1 MEHSLL
7 DDILLTVDALPSLP
21 NVSHPAPEEVRRRA
35 EEFGTLTRFGS
46 HNWVST
52 VKNRSGALTVHL
64 GSDRVESRAPTQ
76 RKRDIRRG
84 ASDTLRLV
92 HAYLRK
98 APLVR
103 VECTVGDNPDFAP
116 RCKCYVSVYRKEMVR
131 IAHAI
136 QRTFFA
142 PRTHDGPDMTVIVVP
157 EWQEKDRQILVFP
170 EIGVTYVLGTDYFG
184 EAKNAFLRMAMWRAR
199 EEGMLGLHG
208 GTKVVRAIGPDGRLR
223 TLGVILL
230 GIAGTG
236 KTTHVCADHGLD
248 QPGEGI
254 EIKQD
259 DVSLWRADGSA
270 LGTERGFYIKT
281 EGLTPELQPALHGA
295 AVQPGALLDNVMV
308 DYEGNVYF
316 DDRTLTVNGRAVVQR
331 SDMPEARGHSS
342 DLPPISEL
350 DGLVLLFLTRNYTVI
365 PIAARLTPEQAAVA
379 YMLSQSIDITG
390 ADAREAMTAAR
401 DGSSNPYLV
410 GEPAEDVNRFYEL
423 LKLNERSV
431 QCYMLNTGGV
441 GELIEQSL
449 DGARTVHRRVS
460 RVRIAE
466 TAAII
471 RGIARGSVRWREDSN
486 WMLETLESVDG
497 LDVSRF
503 DPALHYDQQKIDSLI
518 AGIRIERARYAE
530 QFRGL
535 RPEVSAAVEF

>member
-1 MEHSLL
+1 MEHALL
-7 DDILLTVDALPSLP
+7 DDILLTVDALPSLA

-35 EEFGTLTRFGS
+35 EEFGTRTQFGS
-46 HNWVST
+46 YNWVST

-64 GSDRVESRAPTQ
+64 GSDRVESQAPTQ
-76 RKRDIRRG
+76 RKRDIRRD
-84 ASDTLRLV
+84 ASNTIGLV
-92 HAYLRK
+92 HTYLRK

-103 VECTVGDNPDFAP
+103 VECAVGDNPHFAP
-116 RCKCYVSVYRKEMVR
+116 RCAAYVSVYRKEMVR

-136 QRTFFA
+136 QRTFFE
-142 PRTHDGPDMTVIVVP
+142 PHTLGGPEMTVVVVP

-184 EAKNAFLRMAMWRAR
+184 EAKNAFLRMVMWRAR

-208 GTKVVRAIGPDGRLR
+208 GTKVVRALGPDGRLR
-223 TLGVILL
+223 TLGVIVL

-236 KTTHVCADHGLD
+236 KTTHVCANHGLD
-248 QPGEGI
+248 RHGEGI

-259 DVSLWRADGSA
+259 EVSLWRADGSA

-281 EGLTPELQPALHGA
+281 EGLTPELQPVLHHA

-308 DYEGNVYF
+308 DYQGNVSF

-331 SDMPEARGHSS
+331 SDMPEARGDSA

-350 DGLVLLFLTRNYTVI
+350 DGLVLLFLTRNYTVV

-379 YMLSQSIDITG
+379 YMLSQSIDVTG
-390 ADAREAMTAAR
+390 ADARE
-401 DGSSNPYLV
+401 GSSNPYLV
-410 GEPAEDVNRFYEL
+410 GEPAEEANRFYEL
-423 LKLNERSV
+423 LKANERCV

-441 GELIEQSL
+441 GELVEQAL
-449 DGARTVHRRVS
+449 DGAKKVHKKVK
-460 RVRIAE
+460 RVRITE

-471 RGIARGSVRWREDSN
+471 RGIARGSVRWREDPN
-486 WMLETLESVDG
+486 WMLETPEFVEG

-503 DPALHYDQQKIDSLI
+503 DPSLHYDQQKIDSLI
-518 AGIRIERARYAE
+518 ANIRLERARYAG

-535 RPEVSAAVEF
+535 RPEIADAVEF